1 MLTETNSATPRTDA
15 VEFYAGDL
23 DGGQEAV
30 PADFARQLES
40 ELQRANAAV
49 LVALQRA
56 LQDEK
61 IAKLEEQLNA
71 AMICAGV
78 ASKERGEWA
87 VERERLLEEA
97 AFLCD
102 READRQS
109 AYEGSVRDRGLKAT
123 HAAAA
128 MILIAVAQRI
138 RELKP
143 GGQ

>member
-30 PADFARQLES
+30 PAEFARRLER
-40 ELQRANAAV
+40 ELH
-49 LVALQRA
+49 
-56 LQDEK
+56 
-61 IAKLEEQLNA
+61 
-71 AMICAGV
+71 AMTICAGV

-87 VERERLLEEA
+87 LERERLIEEA
-97 AFLCD
+97 ALLCD

-109 AYEGSVRDRGLKAT
+109 AYGGSVRDRGLKAT
-123 HAAAA
+123 HAAVA

-138 RELKP
+138 RELKS